1 MEPVERGEVETTMST
16 PVMTPPVD
24 LEAPFPVDPS
34 DVKTMW
40 QQTAL
45 ALFIAVP
52 FVALIVTVPVLWGW
66 GLSWQDVVIALAM
79 YLITGHGI
87 TVGFHRYFT
96 HRAFRA
102 RRWVE
107 VTMAIAGSM
116 AIQGPIVRWVA
127 DHRKHHRFSD
137 RSGDPH
143 SPWRYGATVSAL
155 VRGFWHSHIGW
166 LFESQTSQQKYASDL
181 CDDRV
186 ISGISRSFPL
196 WVALSMLIPP
206 LVGGLWLWSWQGAL
220 WAFFWGSLVR
230 VALLHH
236 VTFSINSVCHL
247 TGRRPYKTSD
257 ESRNVWWLAVP
268 SMGEA
273 WHNFH
278 HAAPRSAR
286 HGVRRFQIDTS
297 ALVIRAME
305 RLRFVNSVRWPD
317 SGLIAKRRLPASG

>member
-1 MEPVERGEVETTMST
+1 MEPIERGDVKYTMGAT
-16 PVMTPPVD
+16 AIKPPAD
-24 LEAPFPVDPS
+24 LEASLPIDPR
-34 DVKTMW
+34 DVKTIW
-40 QQTAL
+40 QQLAL

-52 FVALIVTVPVLWGW
+52 FAALIVAVPVLWGW
-66 GLSWQDVVIALAM
+66 GLSWRDVVIAIAM
-79 YLITGHGI
+79 YVITGHGI

-116 AIQGPIVRWVA
+116 AIQGPILRWVA

-143 SPWRYGATVSAL
+143 SPWRYGGNVTAL

-166 LFESQTSQQKYASDL
+166 LFDAQTSQQKFAADL
-181 CDDRV
+181 CNDPV

-206 LVGGLWLWSWQGAL
+206 VAGGLWGWSWQAAF

-236 VTFSINSVCHL
+236 MTFAINSVCHI
-247 TGRRPYKTSD
+247 TGPSPFKTSD
-257 ESRNVWWLAVP
+257 
-268 SMGEA
+268 
-273 WHNFH
+273 
-278 HAAPRSAR
+278 
-286 HGVRRFQIDTS
+286 
-297 ALVIRAME
+297 
-305 RLRFVNSVRWPD
+305 
-317 SGLIAKRRLPASG
+317 

>member
-1 MEPVERGEVETTMST
+1 MRTTVITAST
-16 PVMTPPVD
+16 D
-24 LEAPFPVDPS
+24 LEASTPKGPS
-34 DVKTMW
+34 DVKTAW
-40 QQTAL
+40 QQVVL

-52 FVALIVTVPVLWGW
+52 FAGLIVAVPVLWGW
-66 GLSWQDVVIALAM
+66 GIGWREALIAIAM

-87 TVGFHRYFT
+87 TVGFHRCFT
-96 HRAFRA
+96 HKAFRA
-102 RRWVE
+102 KRWVQ

-116 AIQGPIVRWVA
+116 AIQGPVVRWVA

-143 SPWRYGATVSAL
+143 SPWRYGSNATAL

-166 LFESQTSQQKYASDL
+166 LFDDQTSQQKFAPDL
-181 CDDRV
+181 CGDPI

-196 WVALSMLIPP
+196 WVALSILIPP
-206 LVGGLWLWSWQGAL
+206 VVGGLWGWSWQAAF

-236 VTFSINSVCHL
+236 VTFAINSVCHI
-247 TGRRPYKTSD
+247 TGLRPFKTSD

-278 HAAPRSAR
+278 HAAPGSAR
-286 HGVRRFQIDTS
+286 HGVKRFQIDTG
-297 ALVIRAME
+297 AMVIRAME
-305 RLRFVNSVRWPD
+305 HLRWVQNVRWPD
-317 SGLIAKRRLPASG
+317 SGLIVKRQVPVVK

>member
-1 MEPVERGEVETTMST
+1 MSATLIEPTIE
-16 PVMTPPVD
+16 
-24 LEAPFPVDPS
+24 LEAAAPADPS
-34 DVKTMW
+34 DVKTFW
-40 QQTAL
+40 QQLAL

-52 FVALIVTVPVLWGW
+52 FAALIVAVPVLWGW
-66 GLSWQDVVIALAM
+66 GLNWRDVVIALAM
-79 YLITGHGI
+79 YAITGHGV

-102 RRWVE
+102 RRWLE

-143 SPWRYGATVSAL
+143 SPWRYGASVTAL

-166 LFESQTSQQKYASDL
+166 LFEAQTSQQKFAPEL
-181 CDDRV
+181 CNDRV

-196 WVALSMLIPP
+196 WVALSILIPP
-206 LVGGLWLWSWQGAL
+206 VVGGLWGWSWQAAF

-230 VALLHH
+230 VAVLHH
-236 VTFSINSVCHL
+236 VTFAINSVCHI
-247 TGRRPYKTSD
+247 TGPRPFKTTD
-257 ESRNVWWLAVP
+257 ESRNVWWLALP

-278 HAAPRSAR
+278 HSAPTSAR

-305 RLRFVNSVRWPD
+305 RLRWVHNVRWPD
-317 SGLIAKRRLPASG
+317 SGLIAKRQLPAVNQNG

>member
-1 MEPVERGEVETTMST
+1 MAPIERGGVKYTMGAT
-16 PVMTPPVD
+16 AIKPPAD
-24 LEAPFPVDPS
+24 LEASLPIDPR
-34 DVKTMW
+34 DVKTIW
-40 QQTAL
+40 QQLAL

-52 FVALIVTVPVLWGW
+52 FAALIVAVPVLWGW
-66 GLSWQDVVIALAM
+66 GLSWRDVVIAIAM
-79 YLITGHGI
+79 YVITGHGI

-116 AIQGPIVRWVA
+116 AIQGPILRWVA

-143 SPWRYGATVSAL
+143 SPWRYGGNVTAL

-166 LFESQTSQQKYASDL
+166 LFDAQTSQQKFAADL
-181 CDDRV
+181 CNDPV

-206 LVGGLWLWSWQGAL
+206 VAGGLWGWSWQAAF

-236 VTFSINSVCHL
+236 MTFAINSVCHI
-247 TGRRPYKTSD
+247 TGPSPFKTSD

-268 SMGEA
+268 SLGEA

-278 HAAPRSAR
+278 HAAPGSAR
-286 HGVRRFQIDTS
+286 HGVRRLQIDTS

-305 RLRFVNSVRWPD
+305 QLRWVHSVRWPD
-317 SGLIAKRRLPASG
+317 SGLIAKRQLPGVN